1 MESTTST
8 LHTTPCVNLTTKMGT
23 KQTSYLTSSKYVY
36 IKMLVFHTI
45 IKYWKGALSLSVVE
59 KNYQPLSQ
67 CDSVVYWYFSE
78 GYKSLIHESGKNKN
92 ISLSLKLWQ
101 YKHQTE
107 TFQGHLFPAVLRW
120 RHQQHF
126 KSYTVLMEATTSTLH
141 TTPCVNLTTK
151 RIPNKLLIL
160 PVAICLH
167 QKVCV
172 SHYYKLLK
180 ECTQSCCNGKESP
193 HQTYQCMMVALVFF
207 WRLLK
212 ALFMKAVKIITFT
225 FLKTMT
231 VQASFTWPQRTVRRT
246 HGCRNMW
253 NSLNFNGCCNVT
265 QVLFN
270 PV

>member
-1 MESTTST
+1 MTFTFYCFLSQNLFNTRAETFQGHLFPAVLRWRCQQHFKSYTVKMVPTTST

-107 TFQGHLFPAVLRW
+107 TFSRTPFPRCSEMAPPTA
-120 RHQQHF
+120 F
-126 KSYTVLMEATTSTLH
+126 
-141 TTPCVNLTTK
+141 
-151 RIPNKLLIL
+151 
-160 PVAICLH
+160 
-167 QKVCV
+167 
-172 SHYYKLLK
+172 
-180 ECTQSCCNGKESP
+180 
-193 HQTYQCMMVALVFF
+193 
-207 WRLLK
+207 
-212 ALFMKAVKIITFT
+212 
-225 FLKTMT
+225 
-231 VQASFTWPQRTVRRT
+231 
-246 HGCRNMW
+246 
-253 NSLNFNGCCNVT
+253 
-265 QVLFN
+265 
-270 PV
+270 